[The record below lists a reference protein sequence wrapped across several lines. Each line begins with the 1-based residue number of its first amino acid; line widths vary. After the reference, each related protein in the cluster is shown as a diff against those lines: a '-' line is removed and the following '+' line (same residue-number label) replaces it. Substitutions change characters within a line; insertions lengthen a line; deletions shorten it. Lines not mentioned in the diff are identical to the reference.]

1 MGKSLLPEEVG
12 GAYQVEQWHF
22 HAWAKTLVEVLH
34 EFKLR
39 KSNAARKRRNQ
50 ISDLES
56 QDNPLT
62 ATGYSKMNYEQL
74 RKNADNDLITEN
86 MSNEEYEAL
95 SIALW
100 RKFSVEKWIE
110 VTASDSAAARPAAT
124 PKNPSA
130 PRIGSRTTNRRFRAD
145 PEFEVFA

>member
-1 MGKSLLPEEVG
+1 LGKSLLPEEVR

-39 KSNAARKRRNQ
+39 KSNAARKWRNQ

-74 RKNADNDLITEN
+74 RKIAENDLIAEN
-86 MSNEEYEAL
+86 MSSEEYEAL

-100 RKFSVEKWIE
+100 RKFSMENGLK
-110 VTASDSAAARPAAT
+110 
-124 PKNPSA
+124 
-130 PRIGSRTTNRRFRAD
+130 
-145 PEFEVFA
+145 